1 MDKRS
6 QLLFYES
13 EAADWNEALPV
24 GNGRLGGMIFGR
36 AKCEEIQLNED
47 SVWSGGRRERNNPS
61 ALKNLDN
68 VRRLLLDGK
77 IPEAEKIVTE
87 CFSGTPINQPHYQ
100 TLGSMY
106 IDMPFDGETIKYCRS
121 LDLSNAVAVTEFTD
135 KKTGARYTR
144 TVIASHPDSV
154 IAVNIKCTR
163 PLISFS
169 VRMDGR
175 DDYIDENRPASDD
188 TLMYSGG
195 MGGRNGINFACCIKV
210 KADTQPYARGMNIRV
225 DGASEATIYFACETS
240 YYHGYENYRMAST
253 ENCEKAAA
261 KGFDDIL
268 EDHIKD
274 YRSLFDRCS
283 ITLCD
288 NGDSTLPTDKRL
300 ENINGAPDNKLAE
313 MYFNYGRYLLISSS
327 RKGTL
332 PANLQGIWNKDMW
345 PAWGCKFT
353 ININTEMNY
362 WCAESC
368 DLSQLHEPLFD
379 LIEKMRPQGRETARL
394 MYGCKGFVC
403 HHNTDLWGDCAPQD
417 LWTPGTQWPMG
428 AAWLCLH
435 LWEHYRYTL
444 DRNFLEEKYG
454 TMLEAAEFFED
465 FLIDNG
471 KGQLVTCPSVS
482 PENTYITKDGV
493 KGSVCMGPSMDSQI
507 IYDLFTAVITAAEIL
522 GKDGAEKFIKLR
534 DKLPKPQV
542 GKYGQI
548 MEWAEDYDEAEPG
561 HRHVSQ
567 LFALYPSEQITVR
580 KTPKFAEAAKAT
592 LERRL
597 KYGGGHTG
605 WSRAWLINMWAR
617 LWQPEQ
623 VYDNIIALLSRST
636 NKNMLDSH
644 PPFQIDGNFG
654 GAAGIVEALLQSTGG
669 EITLL
674 PALPKQWESGSF
686 EGLRAR
692 GGYKVSAKWEKGKLV
707 QAKITADFD
716 GQCKITGQVY
726 VNAEDASFD
735 GEAVAFTAQKG
746 KEYIITGA

>member
-1 MDKRS
+1 MDNRS

-24 GNGRLGGMIFGR
+24 GNGRLGGMVFGR

-61 ALKNLDN
+61 ALKNLDK
-68 VRRLLLDGK
+68 VRALLLDGK
-77 IPEAEKIVTE
+77 IPEAERIVTD
-87 CFSGTPINQPHYQ
+87 CFSGTPVNQPHYQ

-106 IDMPFDGETIKYCRS
+106 IDMPFDGDVTEYRRS
-121 LDLSNAVAVTEFTD
+121 LDLSNAVAVTEFAD
-135 KKTGARYTR
+135 EKTGARYTR
-144 TVIASHPDSV
+144 TVIASNPDSV
-154 IAVNIKCTR
+154 IAVNIKCTQ
-163 PLISFS
+163 PLVSFS

-175 DDYIDENRPASDD
+175 DDYIDENHPASDD

-210 KADTQPYARGMNIRV
+210 TADVQPYARGMNICV
-225 DGASEATIYFACETS
+225 DGASEANIYFACETS
-240 YYHGYENYRMAST
+240 YYHGYENYRAASVKT
-253 ENCEKAAA
+253 CERAAA
-261 KGFDDIL
+261 KGFNDIL

-274 YRSLFDRCS
+274 YKELFDRCS

-288 NGDSTLPTDKRL
+288 NGESSLPTDKRL
-300 ENINGAPDNKLAE
+300 ENIKGAPDNKLVE

-368 DLSQLHEPLFD
+368 NLSDLHEPLFD
-379 LIEKMRPQGRETARL
+379 LIEKMRSQGRETARL

-444 DRNFLEEKYG
+444 DRNFLEEKYD

-507 IYDLFTAVITAAEIL
+507 IYDLFTAVIIAAEIL
-522 GKDGAEKFIKLR
+522 GKDGTERLKKLR
-534 DKLPKPQV
+534 DKLPKPQI

-567 LFALYPSEQITVR
+567 LFALYPSEQIIVR
-580 KTPKFAEAAKAT
+580 KTPKLAEAAKAT

-605 WSRAWLINMWAR
+605 WSRAWR
-617 LWQPEQ
+617 LTPTASPWH
-623 VYDNIIALLSRST
+623 SC
-636 NKNMLDSH
+636 
-644 PPFQIDGNFG
+644 G
-654 GAAGIVEALLQSTGG
+654 
-669 EITLL
+669 
-674 PALPKQWESGSF
+674 
-686 EGLRAR
+686 
-692 GGYKVSAKWEKGKLV
+692 KWDL
-707 QAKITADFD
+707 T
-716 GQCKITGQVY
+716 
-726 VNAEDASFD
+726 
-735 GEAVAFTAQKG
+735 
-746 KEYIITGA
+746 